1 MRVPEHLMQP
11 TDETSS
17 DPAWIDYADFGAHF
31 VTAAVTK
38 DRIEAAVAGMTGRGM
53 TIGPFSLG
61 PAGLAGFVA
70 EGKVGKPEVVHSG
83 PHVTFQVTVPVSLA
97 LKVMLGGK
105 KLRLEARVEIDLTLH
120 ARTADPL
127 LIVIDIPPVTPPD
140 VSFVLRAQAVDAAG
154 EVLLDPIAGLVQREV
169 AARVNG
175 MLADPQARRSRVFD
189 VEAIVSGTPS
199 THREQAEF
207 DWIGYDEFGHRFFS
221 HIVTRDRVFDV
232 VERMAG
238 RPIEV
243 GPLKTGPGK
252 SATVTVRGNVR
263 VPQLADKADTPR
275 AFDLTLPVSLD
286 ITVDVLKANRYR
298 ADVEVPLVL
307 TARAADPLLIVI
319 DVPPPDPDDIRLEF
333 KAHGVRAA
341 TLGALA
347 GIKKQVIAQV
357 AGVVRKELADS
368 SGRTIDVAARIGSSA
383 PRSTSGASADSETD
397 SADSAEASSRT

>member
-1 MRVPEHLMQP
+1 MQP
-11 TDETSS
+11 TDEPSS
-17 DPAWIDYADFGAHF
+17 DPPWIDYADFGERF
-31 VTAAVTK
+31 VTHAVTK

-53 TIGPFSLG
+53 TIGPFSIG

-70 EGKVGKPEVVHSG
+70 EGKVGKPVVLHSG
-83 PHVTFQVTVPVSLA
+83 PHVTFDVTVPVSLA
-97 LKVMLGGK
+97 VKVMLGGK

-127 LIVIDIPPVTPPD
+127 LIVIDIPPVTPRD
-140 VSFVLRAQAVDAAG
+140 VSFVLRAQAVESVG
-154 EVLLDPIAGLVQREV
+154 ELLLDPIAGLVQREV
-169 AARVNG
+169 ASRVNG

-189 VEAIVSGTPS
+189 IEAMVSGTPS
-199 THREQAEF
+199 AHREQAEF

-221 HIVTRDRVFDV
+221 RIVTRERVFDV

-243 GPLKTGPGK
+243 GPLKTGPRK

-307 TARAADPLLIVI
+307 TARAADPLLVVI
-319 DVPPPDPDDIRLEF
+319 DVPPPEPDDIRLEF

-341 TLGALA
+341 TLGAIA

-357 AGVVRKELADS
+357 AGVISKELADN
-368 SGRTIDVAARIGSSA
+368 SGRTIDVAARIDGVGPA
-383 PRSTSGASADSETD
+383 PSPAG
-397 SADSAEASSRT
+397 

>member
-1 MRVPEHLMQP
+1 MQS
-11 TDETSS
+11 TDEPIS
-17 DPAWIDYADFGAHF
+17 DPAWIDYAEFGERF
-31 VTAAVTK
+31 VTQAVTK
-38 DRIEAAVAGMTGRGM
+38 DRIEAAVSGMTGRGM

-70 EGKVGKPEVVHSG
+70 EGKIGKPEVLHSG
-83 PHVTFQVTVPVSLA
+83 PHVTFEVTVPLSLA
-97 LKVMLGGK
+97 LKVMLGGQ

-127 LIVIDIPPVTPPD
+127 LIVIDIPPITQRD
-140 VSFVLRAQAVDAAG
+140 VSFVLRAQAMDAAG
-154 EVLLDPIAGLVQREV
+154 EMLLDPIAGLVQREV
-169 AARVNG
+169 ASRVNAI
-175 MLADPQARRSRVFD
+175 LADPKARRSRVFD
-189 VEAIVSGTPS
+189 VESMVSGTKS

-221 HIVTRDRVFDV
+221 RIVTRERVFDV

-238 RPIEV
+238 RPIEI

-252 SATVTVRGNVR
+252 SATVTVRGSVR
-263 VPQLADKADTPR
+263 VPQLDEKTDMPR
-275 AFDLTLPVSLD
+275 SFDLTLPVSLD

-307 TARAADPLLIVI
+307 TARAADPLLVVI

-357 AGVVRKELADS
+357 AGVVSKELADS

-383 PRSTSGASADSETD
+383 PASPGTAGQT
-397 SADSAEASSRT
+397 